1 MQCQLK
7 PKKCCASLEI
17 NDLPRPC
24 LAGDLTKIV
33 PRTVQSKSSSITK
46 IDEKFISAPL
56 PNSFIHAAHGSANA
70 TESWGSP
77 ESISQQI
84 LANPQLPEN
93 PQKPADFGPRRNGPL
108 RASRKAPQPP
118 KKPVL
123 CCEEQSF
130 AEMHAQ
136 VCCQK

>member
-1 MQCQLK
+1 M
-7 PKKCCASLEI
+7 
-17 NDLPRPC
+17 
-24 LAGDLTKIV
+24 

-56 PNSFIHAAHGSANA
+56 PNSFIHAAHGATNA

-93 PQKPADFGPRRNGPL
+93 SQKPADFGPRRNGPL

-136 VCCQK
+136 VCCQKMTTNFRNKKQGINYYLDWSSAGRAKTLIQ